1 MWNNG
6 RVYRN
11 PALPSLARR
20 IGISVGLGFAIALIG
35 SIIEAIF
42 THHPFISAEFFDDIT
57 IGVLAGLVV
66 FFYEQRRYK
75 TILEKIRVIEEMNHH
90 VRNAL
95 QAISWAPYT
104 EQDKQ
109 IKLIRDAVN
118 RIQWALSEIL
128 PGETGKKPN
137 ASVRDVAA
145 EARTAPI
152 LKQRD

>member
-1 MWNNG
+1 MWNNDDM
-6 RVYRN
+6 YRN
-11 PALPSLARR
+11 PPIPSLGRR
-20 IGISVGLGFAIALIG
+20 IGISVGLGLLIAAIGALI
-35 SIIEAIF
+35 EALVER
-42 THHPFISAEFFDDIT
+42 HPVISLQSLDDLA

-66 FFYEQRRYK
+66 YFYEQRRYK
-75 TILEKIRVIEEMNHH
+75 TVLEKIRVIEEMNHH

-109 IKLIRDAVN
+109 IKLIGDAVN

-137 ASVRDVAA
+137 GSVHDIAA
-145 EARTAPI
+145 EPRTAQI
-152 LKQRD
+152 LKQRE